1 MKIFTLTDEQISFL
15 FEILDSFE
23 LDLQFM
29 SRNGDEDDMEKGF
42 SDKAM
47 YHELRKSIEKQ
58 SKTF

>member
-15 FEILDSFE
+15 FEILDGFE

-29 SRNGDEDDMEKGF
+29 SRNGDQDDIEKGF
-42 SDKAM
+42 SNRAI
-47 YHELRKSIEKQ
+47 YHELRQSIEKQ